1 MKCSCFVRATQ
12 GDSVT
17 VPFSSAEE
25 VWFWF
30 IRAQEAKASGARIKA
45 GMALNPRPCEPVD
58 VLRIVDRLY
67 RQRRL
72 LRDHLLVL
80 AHYGRRLMAPDPD
93 YRREVR
99 ASSLWREAFD
109 RIEPTLRS
117 KGIVA

>member
-1 MKCSCFVRATQ
+1 MQCSRYVRKPQDEYA
-12 GDSVT
+12 T

-30 IRAQEAKASGARIKA
+30 IRAHEASAAGARARA
-45 GMALNPRPCEPVD
+45 GMALYPRPCEPVD
-58 VLRIVDRLY
+58 VARVVDRLY

-80 AHYGRRLMAPDPD
+80 AHYGRRLMAPNPD
-93 YRREVR
+93 YRQEIK

-109 RIEPTLRS
+109 RIEPALRS